1 MANMQKAS
9 SGYVIASSLA
19 KVFFGPHYDVLK
31 DFNFNDQK
39 QLDAWWQAT
48 DRIGFGAPY
57 SANLQGLSK
66 SGGKVIMWNGVS
78 DPCCIDT
85 GTERL
90 LPRRRKVSRRRR
102 AAGQVRQIVFPAW
115 YGALRRR
122 HRSRGRSGPI
132 ARSNDQLGREGA
144 APRRSRGTSRRSHA
158 QTVR

>member
-31 DFNFNDQK
+31 EFNFNDQK

-90 LPRRRKVSRRRR
+90 LPRRRKVGRRR
-102 AAGQVRQIVFPAW
+102 
-115 YGALRRR
+115 
-122 HRSRGRSGPI
+122 
-132 ARSNDQLGREGA
+132 
-144 APRRSRGTSRRSHA
+144 
-158 QTVR
+158 